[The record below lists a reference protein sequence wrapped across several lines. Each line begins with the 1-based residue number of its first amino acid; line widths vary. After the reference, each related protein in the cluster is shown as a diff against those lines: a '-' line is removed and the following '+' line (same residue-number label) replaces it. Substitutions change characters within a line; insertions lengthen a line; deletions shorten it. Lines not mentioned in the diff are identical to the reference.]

1 MVFHTAAAAAAAAA
15 VVVFDIA
22 RLIRIRRTAGLLLSA
37 KEMPVAEA

>member
-1 MVFHTAAAAAAAAA
+1 MVFHTAAAAAAA

-22 RLIRIRRTAGLLLSA
+22 RLILIRRTGLLLVLSA